1 LGWLKTEAKSQ
12 AQKVVGEMAIVRLGV
27 IGCGVIGRQHLKV
40 AQKCSSLQVVAVAD
54 LREEVARETAK
65 EFGIPRAYGSA
76 EALLEDAEVE
86 AVVLAFPTAGRA
98 QVALQAF
105 ARGKHVLMEK
115 PVAMNA
121 DEVRQ
126 MIAAK
131 GNLVAGC
138 CSSRHR
144 FLPSAQVIK
153 EALESGLLGD
163 LRLIRIRAIRPA
175 EGPPETP
182 PPAWR
187 LRRDLNGGGI
197 LMNWGC
203 YDLDYLQG
211 LLDWQWRPTWVLAQ
225 MWTVPS
231 PFLPHVAPGS
241 DAETHVVALLRD
253 GNGLTVAYERGE
265 YMPTAS
271 DDVWEIIGERGS
283 LRFKMVPDR
292 GKVVVF
298 YEATTEQGVT
308 PKVLWQGDES
318 WEIAH
323 AGPLTDFA
331 AAILEQRPPKTSL
344 EQALIVQ
351 QITDAIYASAMAGKP
366 MALDWEG

>member
-1 LGWLKTEAKSQ
+1 
-12 AQKVVGEMAIVRLGV
+12 MAVVRLGV

-76 EALLEDAEVE
+76 EALLDDAEVE

-105 ARGKHVLMEK
+105 AGGKHVLVEK

-182 PPAWR
+182 PPAW
-187 LRRDLNGGGI
+187 LA
-197 LMNWGC
+197 
-203 YDLDYLQG
+203 G
-211 LLDWQWRPTWVLAQ
+211 L
-225 MWTVPS
+225 
-231 PFLPHVAPGS
+231 
-241 DAETHVVALLRD
+241 
-253 GNGLTVAYERGE
+253 
-265 YMPTAS
+265 
-271 DDVWEIIGERGS
+271 
-283 LRFKMVPDR
+283 
-292 GKVVVF
+292 
-298 YEATTEQGVT
+298 
-308 PKVLWQGDES
+308 
-318 WEIAH
+318 
-323 AGPLTDFA
+323 
-331 AAILEQRPPKTSL
+331 
-344 EQALIVQ
+344 
-351 QITDAIYASAMAGKP
+351 AMATDLGAGADVDSSLTFP
-366 MALDWEG
+366 PSCRPRFGCRNPCRCLAAR